1 MPKSWD
7 RGLKTLNLRSVLCP
21 MGIAI
26 LMDYG
31 DVLRVNC
38 RVRGGEPSIIISSK
52 GPGRPAPGSD
62 PGVRVEQW
70 VQVGGLVGRSG

>member
-1 MPKSWD
+1 
-7 RGLKTLNLRSVLCP
+7 

-38 RVRGGEPSIIISSK
+38 RVRGEEPSIIISSK

-70 VQVGGLVGRSG
+70 VQVGGLVGRPG